1 MNGRMVDTLI
11 YLNNLKTENADIF
24 QLLSRKDIAY
34 FAGVSTESAVKLLK
48 SFEKDGLIELNE
60 MDIILLKREDLIEI
74 SKKG

>member
-24 QLLSRKDIAY
+24 QLLSQKDIAD

-60 MDIILLKREDLIEI
+60 KDIIVVSHNGLLELSKR
-74 SKKG
+74 G